1 MRPSF
6 TQSGTDT
13 KIGAFAVYTIGGT
26 SSRGAKYSVTR
37 MAITEKMKRP
47 DIKTMADGFRGTGNT
62 VSNVRLLNGPLGE
75 EISFDMAAGAANA
88 SVRYV
93 LNSESLFTMIVEWP
107 NSESQ
112 AVAGLRDRFFDSLKL
127 TPAAK

>member
-1 MRPSF
+1 
-6 TQSGTDT
+6 
-13 KIGAFAVYTIGGT
+13 
-26 SSRGAKYSVTR
+26 